1 MENVIEIKNL
11 SVIIKDRFLVK
22 NIYLTLH
29 KGECVGV
36 LGEDKSGKTSLIK
49 AISGSLP
56 IKPGQAF
63 IFGEDIFY
71 NKKVLT
77 KVSTCLDPPIF
88 FKYQTVMDNIEYI
101 SSLSE
106 NKSKQKIV
114 DVLQKFGLEKEKDT
128 RVMFLPYYQ
137 KKLMALALAFL
148 TEPEILLLDEPFKNL
163 PERYLKIVKDAIKTA
178 RKNGATVIIT
188 SKNIELLEDECDR
201 FVFME
206 ERVIKSILQ
215 KEDVEEIT
223 EENSYAFIKVK
234 YPHYVG
240 KLLIDNY
247 ELKVKILGRRVI
259 FKADEDEVAKMV
271 RFITKH
277 NLAIYGAGYITR
289 KAEKIFAELTPYF
302 KEEK

>member
-1 MENVIEIKNL
+1 MEKVIEAKNL

-22 NIYLTLH
+22 NVYLSLK

-56 IKPGQAF
+56 IAPGQAF
-63 IFGEDIFY
+63 ILGEDIYY

-77 KVSTCLDPPIF
+77 KVSTCFDPPIF
-88 FKYQTVMDNIEYI
+88 FKYQTVFDNLQYI

-106 NKSKQKIV
+106 NKSKKKIK
-114 DVLQKFGLEKEKDT
+114 DVLKKFGLEKQMDT
-128 RVMFLPYYQ
+128 RIMFLPYYQ

-163 PERYLKIVKDAIKTA
+163 PTEYLKIVKDAIRSA
-178 RKNGATVIIT
+178 RAKGTTVIIT
-188 SKNIELLEDECDR
+188 AQNIEQLENECSR

-206 ERVIKSILQ
+206 DRGIKSILN

-223 EENSYAFIKVK
+223 EEITYAFIKVK

-240 KLLIDNY
+240 KLLMDNFDI
-247 ELKVKILGRRVI
+247 KVKLLDKRVL
-259 FKADEDEVAKMV
+259 FEASEDEVAKMV
-271 RFITKH
+271 KFITRQS
-277 NLAIYGAGYITR
+277 LSIYAAGYLTR
-289 KAEKIFAELTPYF
+289 KTEKILAELTPYF

>member
-1 MENVIEIKNL
+1 MEKVIEAKNL

-22 NIYLTLH
+22 NVYLSLE
-29 KGECVGV
+29 KGECVGI

-56 IKPGQAF
+56 IAPGQAF
-63 IFGEDIFY
+63 ILGEDIYF

-88 FKYQTVMDNIEYI
+88 FKYQTVFDNLEYI

-106 NKSKQKIV
+106 NKSRQKII
-114 DVLQKFGLEKEKDT
+114 DMLKKFGLEKQMDT

-163 PERYLKIVKDAIKTA
+163 PAEYLKTVKDAIKSA
-178 RKNGATVIIT
+178 RAKGTTVIIT
-188 SKNIELLEDECDR
+188 AKNIEQLENECDR
-201 FVFME
+201 FIFME
-206 ERVIKSILQ
+206 ERAIKSILK

-223 EENSYAFIKVK
+223 EENTYAFIKVK

-240 KLLIDNY
+240 KLLMDNFDVR
-247 ELKVKILGRRVI
+247 VKLLDRRVL
-259 FKADEDEVAKMV
+259 FEANEDEVAKMV
-271 RFITKH
+271 KFITKQ
-277 NLAIYGAGYITR
+277 NLAIYGAGYLTR
-289 KAEKIFAELTPYF
+289 KSEKIFAELTPYF

>member
-1 MENVIEIKNL
+1 MEKVIEAKNL

-22 NIYLTLH
+22 NVYLSLK

-56 IKPGQAF
+56 IAP
-63 IFGEDIFY
+63 
-71 NKKVLT
+71 
-77 KVSTCLDPPIF
+77 
-88 FKYQTVMDNIEYI
+88 FKYQTVLDNIQYI

-106 NKSKQKIV
+106 NKSKKKIK
-114 DVLQKFGLEKEKDT
+114 DMLKKFGIEKQMDT

-148 TEPEILLLDEPFKNL
+148 TEPEILLLVEPFKNL
-163 PERYLKIVKDAIKTA
+163 PAEYLKIVKDAIKSA
-178 RKNGATVIIT
+178 RAKGTTVIIT
-188 SKNIELLEDECDR
+188 AQNIEQLENECSR

-206 ERVIKSILQ
+206 DRGIKSILN
-215 KEDVEEIT
+215 KEDVEDIT
-223 EENSYAFIKVK
+223 EEISYAFIKVK

-240 KLLIDNY
+240 KLLMDNFDI
-247 ELKVKILGRRVI
+247 KVKLLDKRVL
-259 FKADEDEVAKMV
+259 FEASEDEVAKMV
-271 RFITKH
+271 KFITRQS
-277 NLAIYGAGYITR
+277 LSIYAAGYLTR
-289 KAEKIFAELTPYF
+289 KTEKILAELTPYF

>member
-1 MENVIEIKNL
+1 MENVIEAKNL

-22 NIYLTLH
+22 NVYLTLK

-56 IKPGQAF
+56 IAPGQAF
-63 IFGEDIFY
+63 ILGEDIYY

-77 KVSTCLDPPIF
+77 KVSTCFDPPMF
-88 FKYQTVMDNIEYI
+88 FKYQTVMDNMKYI

-106 NKSKQKIV
+106 NNS
-114 DVLQKFGLEKEKDT
+114 KEKIIQTLKMFGIEKIKKT
-128 RVMFLPYYQ
+128 RIMFLPYYQ

-148 TEPEILLLDEPFKNL
+148 TEPEILLLDEPYKNL
-163 PERYLKIVKDAIKTA
+163 PPEPLKIVKNAIKAAQKKVT
-178 RKNGATVIIT
+178 TIIIT
-188 SKNIELLEDECDR
+188 SQNIEQLENDCDR

-206 ERVIKSILQ
+206 ERAIKSIL
-215 KEDVEEIT
+215 DSSTVEEIT
-223 EENSYAFIKVK
+223 DKNSYAFIKVK

-240 KLLIDNY
+240 KLLIDNFKI
-247 ELKVKILGRRVI
+247 KVKILGRRVL
-259 FKADEDEVAKMV
+259 FNANEEETAKMV
-271 RFITKH
+271 RFITKQ
-277 NLAIYGAGYITR
+277 NLAVYGAGYVTR

>member
-1 MENVIEIKNL
+1 MEKVIEAKNL

-22 NIYLTLH
+22 NVYLSLK

-56 IKPGQAF
+56 IAPGQAF
-63 IFGEDIFY
+63 ILGEDIYY

-77 KVSTCLDPPIF
+77 KVSTCFDPPIF
-88 FKYQTVMDNIEYI
+88 FKYQTVFDNLQYI

-106 NKSKQKIV
+106 NKSKKKIK
-114 DVLQKFGLEKEKDT
+114 DVLKKFGLEKQMNT
-128 RVMFLPYYQ
+128 RIMFLPYYQ

-163 PERYLKIVKDAIKTA
+163 PTEYLKIVKDAIRSA
-178 RKNGATVIIT
+178 RAKGTTVIIT
-188 SKNIELLEDECDR
+188 AQNIEQLENECSR

-206 ERVIKSILQ
+206 DRGIKSILN
-215 KEDVEEIT
+215 KEDVEDIT
-223 EENSYAFIKVK
+223 EEISYAFIKVK

-240 KLLIDNY
+240 KLLMDNFDI
-247 ELKVKILGRRVI
+247 KVKLLDKRVL
-259 FKADEDEVAKMV
+259 FEASEDEVAKMV
-271 RFITKH
+271 KFITRQS
-277 NLAIYGAGYITR
+277 LSIYAAGYLTR
-289 KAEKIFAELTPYF
+289 KTEKILAELTPYF

>member
-1 MENVIEIKNL
+1 MENVIEAKNL

-22 NIYLTLH
+22 NVYLTLK

-56 IKPGQAF
+56 IAPGQAF
-63 IFGEDIFY
+63 ILGEDIYY

-77 KVSTCLDPPIF
+77 KVSTCFDPPMF
-88 FKYQTVMDNIEYI
+88 FKYQTVMDNMKYI

-106 NKSKQKIV
+106 NNS
-114 DVLQKFGLEKEKDT
+114 KEKIIQTLKMFGIEKIKKT
-128 RVMFLPYYQ
+128 RIMFLPYYQ

-148 TEPEILLLDEPFKNL
+148 TEPEILLLDEPYKNL
-163 PERYLKIVKDAIKTA
+163 PPEPLKIVKNAIKAAQKKGT
-178 RKNGATVIIT
+178 TIIIT
-188 SKNIELLEDECDR
+188 SQNIEQLENDCDR

-206 ERVIKSILQ
+206 ERAIKSIL
-215 KEDVEEIT
+215 DSSTVEEIT
-223 EENSYAFIKVK
+223 DKNSYAFIKVK

-240 KLLIDNY
+240 KLLIDNFKI
-247 ELKVKILGRRVI
+247 KVKILGRRVL
-259 FKADEDEVAKMV
+259 FNANEEETAKMV
-271 RFITKH
+271 RFITKQ
-277 NLAIYGAGYITR
+277 NLAVYGAGYVTR